1 MEQHNKLNQRGFKVR
16 IEGVTNM
23 EDDDDEIEEDIQTD
37 RDDPVKNIG
46 NGLTESGGNY
56 GTGIT
61 VS

>member
-1 MEQHNKLNQRGFKVR
+1 MHQRGFKVR
-16 IEGVTNM
+16 IEGIGAHMN
-23 EDDDDEIEEDIQTD
+23 EDNEDVIEEDIQTD
-37 RDDPVKNIG
+37 RDEQNNQMKNIG